1 MPDIKDMEGPVKFK
15 KGVELYFDPEKD
27 MFYDPKK
34 KKYMSEKDILALE
47 DVDFDELE
55 TIEEGVY
62 DPSIF
67 KAIFMAGGPGSGKSY
82 VSNKVTAGLGM
93 KVVNSDDIF
102 EIFLKKAGMTTTAKD
117 IFSDKGQEIRGN
129 AKNVTSKRM
138 KLYLEGRLGLL
149 IDGTG
154 KDYNNIKKKADRL
167 RDLGYD
173 TYMVFVN
180 TSLEIAQERN
190 AARSRK
196 LDPKEVEKMWRSV
209 QENIG
214 LFQKYFGARNMI
226 IVDNNAADEK
236 YLTEVYKQVKKLIKK
251 PPQNRLAK
259 DWLSTELENKMRNEE
274 IELFEKSEE
283 YQKFF
288 QSALKKFGVDSP
300 AELDDK
306 KKKEFFD
313 YIDKNWEGENEED
326 EEETIEEKSPTF
338 RVDIYRKDGT
348 VGKVH
353 FRKKEQAEKFARD
366 EEYHEDD
373 VKKAVVVDM
382 MKEGKE
388 KDMKELE
395 ESYDRKT
402 KLKVHKA
409 MMKKYG
415 NDPYYKQ
422 VIDAILSHG
431 TADMEKAIKSL
442 VAIRG
447 DQALK
452 NLQRDMKSMLGEEL
466 KIEEAISEKLGP
478 VIVISYNTNGKPY
491 TTVIRK
497 EENIEESRIRLS
509 SLMNGGALLYDRDED
524 PDDDKL
530 ATVKVKGNPKKDI
543 KNGDDLVLS
552 LMDKGKSKEKEILKS
567 LKKYYPKS
575 KVVKEENIE
584 EGKMHPAMR
593 KLETA
598 LFRDAIRK
606 YGTEIDDLVPEYGA
620 DIVDGKIVYQ
630 IEYKKGKKEGE
641 EFAKFLQKALK
652 ASSFSV
658 MPYRGDDMVSIEIK
672 EHIELS
678 EKMQRYVDACGKDF
692 TTYSLKEGK
701 KDYEIH
707 HKTFT
712 SAVEEV
718 EKFAEKNGYEI
729 DSDEM
734 FNKVG
739 SGPKKPSV
747 GKTNEY
753 HLALMKNGK
762 EDKKKLH
769 FQVYG
774 MKTQYELTM
783 YIS

>member
-1 MPDIKDMEGPVKFK
+1 MANLKDMEGPVKFD
-15 KGVELYFDPEKD
+15 KGIELYYDPKKD
-27 MFYDPKK
+27 MFYDEKK
-34 KKYMSEKDILALE
+34 KKYVKEKDILNMVSEELDEEEIEEIKLTSNLE
-47 DVDFDELE
+47 DNLFEALSRTARLQKSRQMKRMSKRLAVKRKMKMKRSASQDELKKRARKMAINFLKKRFLRGRDINKLSFGE
-55 TIEEGVY
+55 KEKLEDKIKKKQKLLDRLELKFLKVVKQIERDRRKSKVNEKLESS
-62 DPSIF
+62 DPIEKWISDF
-67 KAIFMAGGPGSGKSY
+67 
-82 VSNKVTAGLGM
+82 
-93 KVVNSDDIF
+93 VNSDDKRF
-102 EIFLKKAGMTTTAKD
+102 EGKTKEERIEMAK
-117 IFSDKGQEIRGN
+117 GAYYG
-129 AKNVTSKRM
+129 
-138 KLYLEGRLGLL
+138 
-149 IDGTG
+149 
-154 KDYNNIKKKADRL
+154 
-167 RDLGYD
+167 
-173 TYMVFVN
+173 
-180 TSLEIAQERN
+180 AQ
-190 AARSRK
+190 
-196 LDPKEVEKMWRSV
+196 
-209 QENIG
+209 
-214 LFQKYFGARNMI
+214 
-226 IVDNNAADEK
+226 
-236 YLTEVYKQVKKLIKK
+236 
-251 PPQNRLAK
+251 
-259 DWLSTELENKMRNEE
+259 NEE
-274 IELFEKSEE
+274 VKELFDKDLFAEELLEKSEE

-313 YIDKNWEGENEED
+313 YVDKNWEGENEED
-326 EEETIEEKSPTF
+326 EEESIEE
-338 RVDIYRKDGT
+338 R
-348 VGKVH
+348 
-353 FRKKEQAEKFARD
+353 
-366 EEYHEDD
+366 
-373 VKKAVVVDM
+373 
-382 MKEGKE
+382 
-388 KDMKELE
+388 
-395 ESYDRKT
+395 YDRKT

-422 VIDAILSHG
+422 VIDAILSQG
-431 TADMEKAIKSL
+431 TSEMEKAIKSL
-442 VAIRG
+442 VSIRG
-447 DQALK
+447 AQALK
-452 NLQRDMKSMLGEEL
+452 NLQSDMKSMLGEEL

-509 SLMNGGALLYDRDED
+509 SLMNGGALIYDRDED

-620 DIVDGKIVYQ
+620 NIVDGKIVYQ

-672 EHIELS
+672 EETVS
-678 EKMQRYVDACGKDF
+678 PKMAAYLNFLNKN
-692 TTYSLKEGK
+692 LEEGK
-701 KDYEIH
+701 KDYEIYH
-707 HKTFT
+707 NTFS
-712 SAVEEV
+712 SAIDEV
-718 EKFAEKNGYEI
+718 KKFAKKNGYEL
-729 DSDEM
+729 DDDDL
-734 FNKVG
+734 FHKVG
-739 SGPKKPSV
+739 TGPKKPST
-747 GKTNEY
+747 GKTNSY
-753 HLALMKNGK
+753 HLKLIKGGK
-762 EDKKKLH
+762 EDRKSLH

-774 MKTQYELTM
+774 MKSQYELNM

>member
-154 KDYNNIKKKADRL
+154 KDYANIKKKADRL

-196 LDPKEVEKMWRSV
+196 LDPKEVEKMWRAV

-214 LFQKYFGARNMI
+214 KFQKYFGARNMI

-236 YLTEVYKQVKKLIKK
+236 YLTDVYKQVKKLIKK
-251 PPQNRLAK
+251 PAQNRLAR
-259 DWLSTELENKMRNEE
+259 DWISKALDDKVRKEEVELTEKIICGCDSDCEHCEGKHSESEVGKECKCCGNEIIKEAHCDSKKKKMEE
-274 IELFEKSEE
+274 DRDEE
-283 YQKFF
+283 YEKFF
-288 QSALKKFGVDSP
+288 QSALKKFGVSSP
-300 AELDDK
+300 SELKGD

-313 YIDKNWEGENEED
+313 YVDKNWEGENEED
-326 EEETIEEKSPTF
+326 EEETIEELSLEEAIAEAKEWKVGAPVYIVISYHTNG
-338 RVDIYRKDGT
+338 KHSTT
-348 VGKVH
+348 VI
-353 FRKKEQAEKFARD
+353 RKKEKAMKFAKD

-373 VKKAVVVDM
+373 VKGTVVL
-382 MKEGKE
+382 
-388 KDMKELE
+388 DMKVGKFINKDTGEYIKE
-395 ESYDRKT
+395 ESIEERYDRKT
-402 KLKVHKA
+402 TLKVHKA

-422 VIDAILSHG
+422 VIDALLSKG
-431 TADMEKAIKSL
+431 TDKMEKAIKSL

-509 SLMNGGALLYDRDED
+509 SLMNGGALIYDRDED

-552 LMDKGKSKEKEILKS
+552 LMGKGKSKEKEILKS

-575 KVVKEENIE
+575 KVVKEE
-584 EGKMHPAMR
+584 
-593 KLETA
+593 T
-598 LFRDAIRK
+598 
-606 YGTEIDDLVPEYGA
+606 
-620 DIVDGKIVYQ
+620 
-630 IEYKKGKKEGE
+630 
-641 EFAKFLQKALK
+641 
-652 ASSFSV
+652 
-658 MPYRGDDMVSIEIK
+658 
-672 EHIELS
+672 ELS
-678 EKMQRYVDACGKDF
+678 EKMQNYVDACGKDF
-692 TTYSLKEGK
+692 TTYTYSLKEGK

-753 HLALMKNGK
+753 HLTLMKNGK

>member
-15 KGVELYFDPEKD
+15 KGVELYFDPKKD

-34 KKYMSEKDILALE
+34 KKYVSEKDILKLE

-117 IFSDKGQEIRGN
+117 IFSDKGQEIRGS

-154 KDYNNIKKKADRL
+154 KDYANIKKKADRL

-196 LDPKEVEKMWRSV
+196 LDPKEVEKMWRAV

-214 LFQKYFGARNMI
+214 KFQKYFGARNMI

-251 PPQNRLAK
+251 PVQNRLAK
-259 DWLSTELENKMRNEE
+259 DWISKSLDDKVRNEE
-274 IELFEKSEE
+274 VELLEKSEE

-288 QSALKKFGVDSP
+288 QSALKKFGIDSP
-300 AELDDK
+300 AELSDE

-326 EEETIEEKSPTF
+326 EEETFEEGCHSKHKKIKEDEEFKPHMMYDPKTGKAYKAEKPEDHERMSKLGYTHKKPKKIEELSIEEAIEEAKEWKVGAPVFIVISYHTNG
-338 RVDIYRKDGT
+338 KHSTT
-348 VGKVH
+348 VL
-353 FRKKEQAEKFARD
+353 RTKEKAMKFAKD

-373 VKKAVVVDM
+373 VKGTAVL
-382 MKEGKE
+382 
-388 KDMKELE
+388 DMK
-395 ESYDRKT
+395 
-402 KLKVHKA
+402 V
-409 MMKKYG
+409 
-415 NDPYYKQ
+415 
-422 VIDAILSHG
+422 
-431 TADMEKAIKSL
+431 
-442 VAIRG
+442 
-447 DQALK
+447 
-452 NLQRDMKSMLGEEL
+452 
-466 KIEEAISEKLGP
+466 
-478 VIVISYNTNGKPY
+478 GKFINKE
-491 TTVIRK
+491 TGKHIK

-543 KNGDDLVLS
+543 KNGDVLVLS
-552 LMDKGKSKEKEILKS
+552 LMGKGKSKEKEILKS

-575 KVVKEENIE
+575 KVVKEE
-584 EGKMHPAMR
+584 
-593 KLETA
+593 T
-598 LFRDAIRK
+598 
-606 YGTEIDDLVPEYGA
+606 
-620 DIVDGKIVYQ
+620 Q
-630 IEYKKGKKEGE
+630 
-641 EFAKFLQKALK
+641 
-652 ASSFSV
+652 
-658 MPYRGDDMVSIEIK
+658 
-672 EHIELS
+672 LS
-678 EKMQRYVDACGKDF
+678 EKMQKYVDACGKDF

-701 KDYEIH
+701 KDYEIY

-712 SAVEEV
+712 SAIEEV

-734 FNKVG
+734 FNVVG
-739 SGPKKPSV
+739 TGPKRPGV
-747 GKTNEY
+747 GKTNKY
-753 HLALMKNGK
+753 HLTLMKNGK
-762 EDKKKLH
+762 EDRKKLH

-774 MKTQYELTM
+774 MKTQYELNM

>member
-15 KGVELYFDPEKD
+15 KGVELYFDPKKD

-34 KKYMSEKDILALE
+34 KKYMSEKDILKLE

-129 AKNVTSKRM
+129 AKSVTSKRM
-138 KLYLEGRLGLL
+138 KLFLEGRLGLL

-154 KDYNNIKKKADRL
+154 KDYNNIKKKSERL
-167 RDLGYD
+167 RKLGYD

-196 LDPKEVEKMWRSV
+196 LDPKEVEKMWRAV

-214 LFQKYFGARNMI
+214 KFQKYFGARNMI

-236 YLTEVYKQVKKLIKK
+236 YLTDVYKQVKKLIKK
-251 PPQNRLAK
+251 NPFPERNSPQSRIARQWISQQLG
-259 DWLSTELENKMRNEE
+259 TELKTKFKLRKEE
-274 IELFEKSEE
+274 IELLEKSEE

-288 QSALKKFGVDSP
+288 QSALKKFGIDSP

-313 YIDKNWEGENEED
+313 YVDKNWEGENEED
-326 EEETIEEKSPTF
+326 EEETIEELSIEEAIAEAKEWKVGAPVFIVISYHTNGKHSTTVL
-338 RVDIYRKDGT
+338 RTKD
-348 VGKVH
+348 K
-353 FRKKEQAEKFARD
+353 AMKFAKD

-373 VKKAVVVDM
+373 VKGTAVL
-382 MKEGKE
+382 
-388 KDMKELE
+388 DMKVGKFI
-395 ESYDRKT
+395 DKKT
-402 KLKVHKA
+402 
-409 MMKKYG
+409 
-415 NDPYYKQ
+415 
-422 VIDAILSHG
+422 
-431 TADMEKAIKSL
+431 
-442 VAIRG
+442 
-447 DQALK
+447 
-452 NLQRDMKSMLGEEL
+452 
-466 KIEEAISEKLGP
+466 
-478 VIVISYNTNGKPY
+478 GKH
-491 TTVIRK
+491 IK

-575 KVVKEENIE
+575 KVVKED
-584 EGKMHPAMR
+584 
-593 KLETA
+593 T
-598 LFRDAIRK
+598 
-606 YGTEIDDLVPEYGA
+606 
-620 DIVDGKIVYQ
+620 
-630 IEYKKGKKEGE
+630 
-641 EFAKFLQKALK
+641 
-652 ASSFSV
+652 
-658 MPYRGDDMVSIEIK
+658 
-672 EHIELS
+672 ELS
-678 EKMQRYVDACGKDF
+678 DKMQNYVDACGKDF
-692 TTYSLKEGK
+692 TNWK
-701 KDYEIH
+701 
-707 HKTFT
+707 
-712 SAVEEV
+712 
-718 EKFAEKNGYEI
+718 
-729 DSDEM
+729 
-734 FNKVG
+734 
-739 SGPKKPSV
+739 
-747 GKTNEY
+747 
-753 HLALMKNGK
+753 
-762 EDKKKLH
+762 
-769 FQVYG
+769 
-774 MKTQYELTM
+774 
-783 YIS
+783 

>member
-15 KGVELYFDPEKD
+15 KGIELYFDPKKD

-34 KKYMSEKDILALE
+34 KKYMSEKDILKLE

-117 IFSDKGQEIRGN
+117 IFSDKGQEIRGR
-129 AKNVTSKRM
+129 AKGVTSKRM
-138 KLYLEGRLGLL
+138 KLFLDSRLGLL

-154 KDYNNIKKKADRL
+154 KDYDNIKKKSDRL
-167 RDLGYD
+167 KELGYD

-214 LFQKYFGARNMI
+214 KFQKYFGARNMI
-226 IVDNNAADEK
+226 IVDNNAADEN
-236 YLTEVYKQVKKLIKK
+236 YLTDVYKQVKKLIKK
-251 PPQNRLAK
+251 PAQSRIAK
-259 DWLSTELENKMRNEE
+259 SWISKALDDKVRKEEVEL
-274 IELFEKSEE
+274 LEKSEE

-288 QSALKKFGVDSP
+288 QSALKKFGIDSP
-300 AELDDK
+300 AELSDE

-313 YIDKNWEGENEED
+313 YVDKNWEGENEED
-326 EEETIEEKSPTF
+326 EEETVEENCHSKHKKIKEDEEFKPHMMYDPKTGKAYKAEKPEDHERMSKLGYTHKKPKKIEELSIEE
-338 RVDIYRKDGT
+338 RYDI
-348 VGKVH
+348 
-353 FRKKEQAEKFARD
+353 
-366 EEYHEDD
+366 
-373 VKKAVVVDM
+373 
-382 MKEGKE
+382 
-388 KDMKELE
+388 
-395 ESYDRKT
+395 KT
-402 KLKVHKA
+402 RLKVHKA

-422 VIDAILSHG
+422 VIDAILSKG
-431 TADMEKAIKSL
+431 TSDMEKAIKSL
-442 VAIRG
+442 ISIRG
-447 DQALK
+447 AQALK
-452 NLQRDMKSMLGEEL
+452 NLQSDMKSMLGE
-466 KIEEAISEKLGP
+466 
-478 VIVISYNTNGKPY
+478 
-491 TTVIRK
+491 TV
-497 EENIEESRIRLS
+497 EESRIRLS

-584 EGKMHPAMR
+584 EVKMHPALR
-593 KLETA
+593 KLQTA
-598 LFRDAIRK
+598 LKKFHK
-606 YGTEIDDLVPEYGA
+606 GSELDDLVPEYGA
-620 DIVDGKIVYQ
+620 KIVDGKKVYH

-641 EFAKFLQKALK
+641 EFAKSLQKALK

-658 MPYRGDDMVSIEIK
+658 TPTYRGDDSVVSIEIK
-672 EHIELS
+672 EETISPKIAAYLNFLNKNLE
-678 EKMQRYVDACGKDF
+678 
-692 TTYSLKEGK
+692 EGK
-701 KDYEIH
+701 KDYEIYH
-707 HKTFT
+707 NTFS
-712 SAVEEV
+712 SAIDEV
-718 EKFAEKNGYEI
+718 KKFAKKNGYEL
-729 DSDEM
+729 DDDDL
-734 FNKVG
+734 FHKVG
-739 SGPKKPSV
+739 TGPKKPST
-747 GKTNEY
+747 GKTNKY
-753 HLALMKNGK
+753 HLKLIKGGK
-762 EDKKKLH
+762 ENKKLLH

-774 MKTQYELTM
+774 MKSQYELNM

>member
-15 KGVELYFDPEKD
+15 KGVELYFDPKKD

-34 KKYMSEKDILALE
+34 KKYVSEKDILKLE

-129 AKNVTSKRM
+129 AKSVTSKRM

-196 LDPKEVEKMWRSV
+196 LDPKEVEKMWRAV

-251 PPQNRLAK
+251 PPQNRIARNWISKALDDK
-259 DWLSTELENKMRNEE
+259 VRKEEVELEEGRD
-274 IELFEKSEE
+274 EE
-283 YQKFF
+283 YEKFF
-288 QSALKKFGVDSP
+288 QSALKKFGVSSP
-300 AELDDK
+300 SELKGD

-313 YIDKNWEGENEED
+313 YVDKNWEGENEED
-326 EEETIEEKSPTF
+326 EEETVEENCHSKHKKIKEDEEFKPHMMYDPKTGKAYKAEKPEDHERMKKLGYTHEKPKKIEELSLEEAIEEAKEWKVGAPVFIVISYHTNG
-338 RVDIYRKDGT
+338 KHSTT
-348 VGKVH
+348 VL
-353 FRKKEQAEKFARD
+353 RTKEKAIKFAKD

-373 VKKAVVVDM
+373 VKGTAVL
-382 MKEGKE
+382 
-388 KDMKELE
+388 DMKVGKFI
-395 ESYDRKT
+395 DKKT
-402 KLKVHKA
+402 
-409 MMKKYG
+409 
-415 NDPYYKQ
+415 
-422 VIDAILSHG
+422 
-431 TADMEKAIKSL
+431 
-442 VAIRG
+442 
-447 DQALK
+447 
-452 NLQRDMKSMLGEEL
+452 
-466 KIEEAISEKLGP
+466 
-478 VIVISYNTNGKPY
+478 GK
-491 TTVIRK
+491 
-497 EENIEESRIRLS
+497 
-509 SLMNGGALLYDRDED
+509 
-524 PDDDKL
+524 
-530 ATVKVKGNPKKDI
+530 
-543 KNGDDLVLS
+543 
-552 LMDKGKSKEKEILKS
+552 
-567 LKKYYPKS
+567 
-575 KVVKEENIE
+575 
-584 EGKMHPAMR
+584 H
-593 KLETA
+593 
-598 LFRDAIRK
+598 
-606 YGTEIDDLVPEYGA
+606 
-620 DIVDGKIVYQ
+620 
-630 IEYKKGKKEGE
+630 
-641 EFAKFLQKALK
+641 
-652 ASSFSV
+652 
-658 MPYRGDDMVSIEIK
+658 IK
-672 EHIELS
+672 EDVELS
-678 EKMQRYVDACGKDF
+678 EKMQKYVDACGKDF

-701 KDYEIH
+701 KDYEIY

-712 SAVEEV
+712 SAVQEV

-739 SGPKKPSV
+739 TGPKKPSV

-753 HLALMKNGK
+753 HLTLMKNGK
-762 EDKKKLH
+762 EDRKKLH

-774 MKTQYELTM
+774 LKSQYELNM

>member
-15 KGVELYFDPEKD
+15 KGIELYFDPKKD

-34 KKYMSEKDILALE
+34 KKYMSEKDILKLE

-117 IFSDKGQEIRGN
+117 IFSDKGQEIRGR
-129 AKNVTSKRM
+129 AKGVTSKRM
-138 KLYLEGRLGLL
+138 KLFLDSRLGLL

-154 KDYNNIKKKADRL
+154 KDYDNIKKKSDRL
-167 RDLGYD
+167 KELGYD

-214 LFQKYFGARNMI
+214 KFQKYFGARNMI
-226 IVDNNAADEK
+226 IVDNNAADEN
-236 YLTEVYKQVKKLIKK
+236 YLTDVYKQVKKLIKK
-251 PPQNRLAK
+251 PAQSRIAK
-259 DWLSTELENKMRNEE
+259 SWISKALDDKVRKEEVEL
-274 IELFEKSEE
+274 LEKSEE

-288 QSALKKFGVDSP
+288 QSALKKFGIDSP
-300 AELDDK
+300 AELSDE

-313 YIDKNWEGENEED
+313 YVDKNWEGENEED
-326 EEETIEEKSPTF
+326 EEETVEENCHSKHKKIKEDEEFKPHMMYDPKTGKAYKAEKPEDHERMSKLGYTHKKPKKIEELSIEEAIEEAKEWKVGAPVFIVISYHTNG
-338 RVDIYRKDGT
+338 KHSTT
-348 VGKVH
+348 VL
-353 FRKKEQAEKFARD
+353 RTKEKAMKFAKD

-373 VKKAVVVDM
+373 VKGTAVL
-382 MKEGKE
+382 
-388 KDMKELE
+388 DMK
-395 ESYDRKT
+395 
-402 KLKVHKA
+402 V
-409 MMKKYG
+409 
-415 NDPYYKQ
+415 
-422 VIDAILSHG
+422 
-431 TADMEKAIKSL
+431 
-442 VAIRG
+442 
-447 DQALK
+447 
-452 NLQRDMKSMLGEEL
+452 
-466 KIEEAISEKLGP
+466 
-478 VIVISYNTNGKPY
+478 GKFINKD
-491 TTVIRK
+491 TGKHIK

-543 KNGDDLVLS
+543 KNGDVLVLS
-552 LMDKGKSKEKEILKS
+552 LMGKGKSKEKEILKS

-575 KVVKEENIE
+575 KVVKEE
-584 EGKMHPAMR
+584 
-593 KLETA
+593 T
-598 LFRDAIRK
+598 
-606 YGTEIDDLVPEYGA
+606 
-620 DIVDGKIVYQ
+620 Q
-630 IEYKKGKKEGE
+630 
-641 EFAKFLQKALK
+641 
-652 ASSFSV
+652 
-658 MPYRGDDMVSIEIK
+658 
-672 EHIELS
+672 LS
-678 EKMQRYVDACGKDF
+678 EKMQKYVNACGKDF

-701 KDYEIH
+701 KDYEIY

-718 EKFAEKNGYEI
+718 EMFAEKNGYEI

-734 FNKVG
+734 FNVVG
-739 SGPKKPSV
+739 TGPKRPAV
-747 GKTNEY
+747 GKTNKY
-753 HLALMKNGK
+753 HLTLMKNGK
-762 EDKKKLH
+762 EDRKKLH

-774 MKTQYELTM
+774 MKTQYELNM